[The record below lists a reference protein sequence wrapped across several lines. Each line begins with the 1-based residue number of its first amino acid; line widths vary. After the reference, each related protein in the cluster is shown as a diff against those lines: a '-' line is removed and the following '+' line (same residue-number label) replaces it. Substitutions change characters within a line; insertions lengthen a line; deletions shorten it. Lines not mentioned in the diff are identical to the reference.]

1 MKKQND
7 ELTMDDKGR
16 PLKMAEKLGNEVS
29 DDDIKNVEEKLPSM
43 KKGAILKIW
52 DKVMDIYNGF
62 MSDETPASM
71 KVLLIGSLIYL
82 VLPTDVVPDVL
93 PGIGFIDDVGVLTF
107 IWQKLSKISKITN
120 IVKINDNVKS
130 ISDKVQERIQI
141 AYEKAF
147 EFARSQLDDV
157 IRKKGR
163 QTIYNSIVSLGI
175 FIVAI
180 VLIAS
185 GDESNMLL
193 ASFLILYLFIRSI
206 VNFIRVLPTIIKFLK
221 CYIKTKDIDK
231 AISAYLKDSYT
242 FIEPLEGLKNKLK
255 LLKDVPDLEI
265 IINMQRKALK
275 KTIITVV
282 VTVVIIMVLFF
293 VLRHALMIKSTH
305 TFFSIIILPFQNIYQ
320 FITG

>member
-185 GDESNMLL
+185 DDESNMLL
-193 ASFLILYLFIRSI
+193 ASFLILYLLIRSI